1 MKTQERQ
8 SRTAYDE
15 DGRLTAYDFC
25 DATEGTVLQLVTEK
39 GKVTTLVRQ
48 KAEDD
53 VMTGWSW
60 GGDDETAL
68 EERVCLSKEYAMSGS
83 VVLRPGMGV
92 HIVAEVNIEEDRKK
106 PERLEQRLHA
116 LGVVAEM
123 GVWIDEADD
132 ARNRD

>member
-1 MKTQERQ
+1 MKTYERQ
-8 SRTAYDE
+8 SRTVYDE
-15 DGRLTAYDFC
+15 DGRLTAFDFC

-39 GKVTTLVRQ
+39 DKITTLVRQ
-48 KAEDD
+48 KAEGD
-53 VMTGWSW
+53 VMMGWSW

-68 EERVCLSKEYAMSGS
+68 EERVRLSKEYAMSDS

-92 HIVAEVNIEEDRKK
+92 HIVAEVNVEEDGKQ

-123 GVWIDEADD
+123 GIWIEGEMK
-132 ARNRD
+132 

>member
-15 DGRLTAYDFC
+15 DGRLTAFDFC
-25 DATEGTVLQLVTEK
+25 DAKEGTVLQLVTEK
-39 GKVTTLVRQ
+39 DKITTLVRQ
-48 KAEDD
+48 KSEGD

-68 EERVCLSKEYAMSGS
+68 EERVRLSKEYAMSGS

-92 HIVAEVNIEEDRKK
+92 HIVAEVNVEEDNKK
-106 PERLEQRLHA
+106 PARLEQRLHA

-123 GVWIDEADD
+123 GIWVEGEVK
-132 ARNRD
+132 

>member
-39 GKVTTLVRQ
+39 GRVTTLVRQ

-60 GGDDETAL
+60 GGDDDETAL
-68 EERVCLSKEYAMSGS
+68 EERVRLSREYAMSGS

-92 HIVAEVNIEEDRKK
+92 HIVAEVNVEADSRK

-123 GVWIDEADD
+123 GVWIEDEVKND
-132 ARNRD
+132 A